1 MPITHTPYSPLSLL
15 IPRIGAYSGRGFA
28 TMAATT
34 ERKEPPKA
42 VIELFDVLRE
52 ESLNRMKDF
61 EANHLFSLVW
71 AYSTAK
77 RLDKQL
83 YEACLDRVRQLGN
96 KKDEAKGRGVGE
108 RPPPVDMDE
117 MDTTVPAV
125 LHETKHLSVIWK
137 PAHWHVSVTSAI
149 AGAAEEEVVDDTTD
163 EETEARDSAVRTV
176 SSANGNASGLQ
187 EWIEEAYPGYP
198 IAKDRHHAHG
208 ILHRLDVGTSGPL
221 LLAHSYKGFYM
232 GRLVFCS
239 HQIDKEYV
247 ALVKGHMGTVGEKVV
262 ISDRIKILKSTL
274 DNGQSYSTT
283 CVVAPDGKPSLTE
296 AVPVAHYYDG
306 SGVEYSLVLVKLH
319 TGRTHQI
326 RVHMAH
332 IGHPL
337 VCDPK
342 YGNPTDPE
350 AARAVCATDRLWCPR
365 TFLHS
370 YRLCYNQPIDVVD
383 EKDATVDV
391 YVPLPLDLRLA
402 LAKLTPG
409 SDDCTETARWLSG
422 KQGDVEGRS
431 FLSK

>member
-1 MPITHTPYSPLSLL
+1 
-15 IPRIGAYSGRGFA
+15 
-28 TMAATT
+28 
-34 ERKEPPKA
+34 
-42 VIELFDVLRE
+42 
-52 ESLNRMKDF
+52 MKDF

-108 RPPPVDMDE
+108 RPQPVDMDE

-149 AGAAEEEVVDDTTD
+149 AGAAEGEVDDATD
-163 EETEARDSAVRTV
+163 EEAEAKDAAFKTMT
-176 SSANGNASGLQ
+176 SANGNASGLQ
-187 EWIEEAYPGYP
+187 EWVEEAYTGYP
-198 IAKDRHHAHG
+198 IARDRHHAHG

-239 HQIDKEYV
+239 HQI
-247 ALVKGHMGTVGEKVV
+247 
-262 ISDRIKILKSTL
+262 LKSTL

-296 AVPVAHYYDG
+296 AVPVAHYNDG
-306 SGVEYSLVLVKLH
+306 SGEEYSLVLVKLH

-326 RVHMAH
+326 RVHMAY

-350 AARAVCATDRLWCPR
+350 AAKAVCAIDRLWCPR

-370 YRLCYNQPIDVVD
+370 YRLCYNQPMDVVD

-391 YVPLPLDLRLA
+391 YVPMPLDLRLA
-402 LAKLTPG
+402 LGKLTPVEEH
-409 SDDCTETARWLSG
+409 CAETARWLSG
-422 KQGDVEGRS
+422 KKCDIEGKS
-431 FLSK
+431 FESK